1 MPLNAHLCY
10 YHSRSPILF
19 GRRLAGQPALMIYL
33 SGKIEICIHILP
45 EDNDDGRIQLSVSKL
60 CLLLFLLL
68 TLFIGFVLGCL

>member
-1 MPLNAHLCY
+1 
-10 YHSRSPILF
+10 
-19 GRRLAGQPALMIYL
+19 MIYL